1 MASTAFTATYLPA
14 EGRTS
19 GAAGI
24 FRRFAKALIASRV
37 RAAEIELR
45 RHDFRIRESVLVH
58 GETRRVALS
67 EADLLPFN
75 T

>member
-1 MASTAFTATYLPA
+1 MASTAFTATYHPA

-24 FRRFAKALIASRV
+24 FRRFVNALVASRV

-45 RHDFRIRESVLVH
+45 RHDLRIRENTLVH